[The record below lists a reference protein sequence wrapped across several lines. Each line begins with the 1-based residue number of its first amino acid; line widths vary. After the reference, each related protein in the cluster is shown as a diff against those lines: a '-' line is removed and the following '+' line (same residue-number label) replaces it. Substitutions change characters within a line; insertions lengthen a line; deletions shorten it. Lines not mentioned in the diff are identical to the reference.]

1 MIRPATLDDAAAV
14 ARIYDHY
21 VRNTVATFEEEPVP
35 VAEMASRI
43 DRIGRMGLP
52 FLVVTAEDAWT
63 ASEPPSDGGGTRGG
77 RGAGDSHDVAVG
89 YAYANRWRDR
99 SAYRHTVETSI
110 YLDLDHTG
118 RGVGTHLYA
127 TLLETL
133 RERGLHVAIGGITL
147 PNPASVAL
155 HEKLG
160 FRIAAQFHEVGFKF
174 GDWLDVGYWQLVL

>member
-21 VRNTVATFEEEPVP
+21 VRNTVTTFEEEPVP

-43 DRIGRMGLP
+43 DRIGRLGLP
-52 FLVVTAEDAWT
+52 FLVATAEEA
-63 ASEPPSDGGGTRGG
+63 G
-77 RGAGDSHDVAVG
+77 GAGDAPIG
-89 YAYANRWRDR
+89 YAYANRWRER

-118 RGVGTHLYA
+118 QGFGTRLYA

-133 RERGLHVAIGGITL
+133 RARGLHVAIGGITL
-147 PNPASVAL
+147 PNPGSVAL

-174 GDWLDVGYWQLVL
+174 GEWLDVGYWQLVL

>member
-1 MIRPATLDDAAAV
+1 MIRPATASDAAAL

-43 DRIGRMGLP
+43 DRIGRLGLP
-52 FLVVTAEDAWT
+52 YLVVTAEDA
-63 ASEPPSDGGGTRGG
+63 DGAA
-77 RGAGDSHDVAVG
+77 GAPVG

-110 YLDLDHTG
+110 YLDPES
-118 RGVGTHLYA
+118 VGQGFGTRLYA
-127 TLLETL
+127 TLLESL

-147 PNPASVAL
+147 PNPGSVAL

-174 GDWLDVGYWQLVL
+174 GEWLDVGYWQLVL

>member
-1 MIRPATLDDAAAV
+1 LIRPATPDDAAAI
-14 ARIYDHY
+14 ARIYEHY

-35 VAEMASRI
+35 VAEIASRI
-43 DRIGRMGLP
+43 DRVGRLGLP
-52 FLVVTAEDAWT
+52 FLVVTTEDA
-63 ASEPPSDGGGTRGG
+63 G
-77 RGAGDSHDVAVG
+77 GAGDPPLG
-89 YAYANRWRDR
+89 YAYANRWRER

-110 YLDLDHTG
+110 YLDPDHTG
-118 RGVGTHLYA
+118 QGFGTRLYA

-147 PNPASVAL
+147 PNPGSVAL

-174 GDWLDVGYWQLVL
+174 GEWLDVGYWQLAL